1 MPSPL
6 SESLRRAL
14 QSLGQPQHSPAE
26 PPKHNATDLG
36 QGADYIVGIGSSGGA
51 RGESPDDITTL
62 REGSYVEQDEDS
74 DDDPTATD
82 EVMEVAPARPLAAR
96 FAEVPRGFE
105 PQRVAETPRP
115 VISLPASGRFRPPEP
130 KTLEEAGLEPEFVQ
144 GLMVKYLLDHPG
156 ASGRTIAGAL
166 ELHHPALTES
176 FQELKD
182 RKIVVHKGSAGVGD
196 FRYDLS
202 EEGRR
207 MAQDL
212 RKVSRYVGPAPV
224 TFEQYKLSV
233 HEQSISRE
241 VPRLSDLRRA
251 FADLL
256 VSDTMLHQLGPAITS
271 GKGLFLFGPPGNG
284 KTSLAERITRAFGTA
299 VYLPHAILIE
309 GMIVKVFDPMV
320 HERIEEDD
328 GRGAKDRADGR
339 WVKCR
344 RPTVVV
350 GGELTMDS
358 LEMDY
363 NETTGICEAPI
374 QVKAN
379 CGTLVID
386 DFGRQRIDPATLLNR
401 WIVPLES
408 RFDFLRMPDGRKI
421 RVAFDPLLIFSTNL
435 DPKDLCDEA
444 FLRRIPYKVSVE
456 DPDEGAFRAL
466 LHHQALHM
474 GMDPDDEVF
483 DHLIYTYYHQT
494 GRAFRYCHP
503 RDLLLQVQNQCIFR
517 ETPLRLTHEA
527 IDEAALLYFTLL

>member
-1 MPSPL
+1 
-6 SESLRRAL
+6 
-14 QSLGQPQHSPAE
+14 
-26 PPKHNATDLG
+26 
-36 QGADYIVGIGSSGGA
+36 
-51 RGESPDDITTL
+51 
-62 REGSYVEQDEDS
+62 
-74 DDDPTATD
+74 
-82 EVMEVAPARPLAAR
+82 
-96 FAEVPRGFE
+96 
-105 PQRVAETPRP
+105 
-115 VISLPASGRFRPPEP
+115 
-130 KTLEEAGLEPEFVQ
+130 
-144 GLMVKYLLDHPG
+144 
-156 ASGRTIAGAL
+156 
-166 ELHHPALTES
+166 
-176 FQELKD
+176 
-182 RKIVVHKGSAGVGD
+182 
-196 FRYDLS
+196 
-202 EEGRR
+202 
-207 MAQDL
+207 
-212 RKVSRYVGPAPV
+212 
-224 TFEQYKLSV
+224 V

-256 VSDTMLHQLGPAITS
+256 VSDTMLNQLGPAITS

-309 GMIVKVFDPMV
+309 GMVVKVFDPMV

-328 GRGAKDRADGR
+328 TRGAKDRADGR

-363 NETTGICEAPI
+363 NENTGICEAPI

-408 RFDFLRMPDGRKI
+408 RFDFQRMPDGRKI

-444 FLRRIPYKVSVE
+444 FLRRIPYKVNVE

-503 RDLLLQVQNQCIFR
+503 RDILLQVQNQCIFR